1 MTIRWKLLDWL
12 AAATWSSCRRRT
24 GYHVGVWI
32 LRVKAVAGKEFW
44 ALFRQP
50 QLLLLL
56 LIGPVLIMVAFAL
69 SFQVENVKPRAVVVV
84 EPGSGGAQLFDRFK
98 RRFTVRTRF
107 QGTMSSV
114 KKADR
119 MLENGETDAVIVIPP
134 NPSKTVLQGKQA
146 VLEVH
151 YDNINPIFGTTVPNR
166 SNGLI
171 LDLNESIVREGVSR
185 QLQDA
190 ETARQAVSDL
200 NRQIERVNQAAK
212 DLASPEA
219 QDTTAALD
227 STLKDLQDSLE
238 LLKLADSGDGG
249 NNVSQALEQTK
260 KTRKLLDEFRKAQRE
275 GGQAIKK
282 QTGVSELEK
291 QLSLLEQTVSE
302 VPSGV
307 SARVLVNPFRLKL
320 ENLAPFTPAA
330 VGFYAPATLALLI
343 QHIAFSLA
351 SLAIVRERLSGAY
364 EFFEVSPLGPGE
376 LLAGKFL
383 TYAGLVFGVNLAVA
397 GALAGALQIP
407 IRGGLV
413 KLGVVMMLLTLA
425 SLAAGFLVSTLSR
438 SRLQAIQIAM
448 LAFIASGFFA
458 GFLFPLQELRQPAQS
473 ISYFLP
479 ATYGI
484 RALQDVMIRGQW
496 PAATDLVGFAVI
508 FVISLV
514 AARLLMGRKKT

>member
-1 MTIRWKLLDWL
+1 MWL
-12 AAATWSSCRRRT
+12 
-24 GYHVGVWI
+24 
-32 LRVKAVAGKEFW
+32 LRVRAVAGKEFW
-44 ALFRQP
+44 TLLRQP

-69 SFQVENVKPRAVVVV
+69 SFQIENVKPRAVVVV
-84 EPGSGGAQLFDRFK
+84 EPGSDGAEIFERFK
-98 RRFTVRTRF
+98 ERFTIRTRF
-107 QGTMSSV
+107 QGTVESV
-114 KKADR
+114 ERADR
-119 MLENGETDAVIVIPP
+119 MLKNGETDAVIMIPP
-134 NPSKTVLQGKQA
+134 DPSESVLQGEQA

-166 SNGLI
+166 ANGLI
-171 LDLNESIVREGVSR
+171 LDLNESIVRENVAR
-185 QLQDA
+185 ELQDVG
-190 ETARQAVSDL
+190 TARQTVSEL
-200 NRQIERVNQAAK
+200 NRQLEQVSQAAE

-219 QDTTAALD
+219 QAATEDLD
-227 STLKDLQDSLE
+227 SSLEELEETLE
-238 LLKLADSGDGG
+238 LLELAESDEGG
-249 NNVSQALEQTK
+249 EDVSQALEQTRE
-260 KTRKLLDEFRKAQRE
+260 TRELLNEFQAAQEE
-275 GGQAIKK
+275 GGEAIKDR
-282 QTGVSELEK
+282 TGVTELEN
-291 QLSLLEQTVSE
+291 QLSLLEQTVDE

-307 SARVLVNPFRLKL
+307 PARVLVNPFRLNL
-320 ENLAPFTPAA
+320 ENLAPFTPEA

-383 TYAGLVFGVNLAVA
+383 TYTGLVFGVNLAVA
-397 GALAGALQIP
+397 GTLAGALQIP
-407 IRGGLV
+407 IRGGLL
-413 KLGVVMMLLTLA
+413 KLGMAMVLLTLA

-458 GFLFPLQELRQPAQS
+458 GFLFPLEELRQPAQS
-473 ISYFLP
+473 VSYLLP

-496 PAATDLVGFAVI
+496 PAATDFLGFVVIFAV
-508 FVISLV
+508 SLV
-514 AARLLMGRKKT
+514 AARVLMGRKKV

>member
-1 MTIRWKLLDWL
+1 MRIR
-12 AAATWSSCRRRT
+12 
-24 GYHVGVWI
+24 
-32 LRVKAVAGKEFW
+32 AVATKEFW
-44 ALFRQP
+44 TLLRQP

-56 LIGPVLIMVAFAL
+56 LVGPVLIMVAFAL
-69 SFQVENVKPRAVVVV
+69 SFQIENVKPRAVVVV
-84 EPGSGGAQLFDRFK
+84 EPGSDGAEIFERFK
-98 RRFTVRTRF
+98 KRFTVRTRF
-107 QGTMSSV
+107 QGTLESMQR
-114 KKADR
+114 ADR
-119 MLENGETDAVIVIPP
+119 MLKNDETDAVIVIPP
-134 NPSKTVLQGKQA
+134 DPSESVLRGEQA

-166 SNGLI
+166 ANGLI
-171 LDLNESIVREGVSR
+171 LDLNESIVREGVAR
-185 QLQDA
+185 ELQDA
-190 ETARQAVSDL
+190 GTARQAVFEL
-200 NRQIERVNQAAK
+200 NRRMEQLNRAAE

-219 QDTTAALD
+219 RAVTGELD
-227 STLKDLQDSLE
+227 STLAELEETLEVLE
-238 LLKLADSGDGG
+238 LAESDDGEQD
-249 NNVSQALEQTK
+249 VSQALEQTRR
-260 KTRKLLDEFRKAQRE
+260 TRELLGEFRAAQEE
-275 GGQAIKK
+275 GGEEIKDR
-282 QTGVSELEK
+282 TGITELET

-307 SARVLVNPFRLKL
+307 PARVLVNPFRLEL
-320 ENLAPFTPAA
+320 RNLAPFTPEA

-383 TYAGLVFGVNLAVA
+383 TYTGLVLGVNLAVA
-397 GALAGALQIP
+397 GVLAGALQIP

-413 KLGVVMMLLTLA
+413 MLGTAMALLTLA
-425 SLAAGFLVSTLSR
+425 SLAAGFLVSALSR

-458 GFLFPLQELRQPAQS
+458 GFLFPLEELRQPAQS

-496 PAATDLVGFAVI
+496 PAPTDLLGFAVI
-508 FVISLV
+508 FAVSLV
-514 AARLLMGRKKT
+514 AARVLMGRKKT